1 MPSTRSKKKKTN
13 SANTNT
19 DTDTNINTDIETG
32 GDTSAEHEGD
42 KVDKANDDKAA
53 DNTKEKVSGDNSDSD
68 NRKDQGKRKK
78 RLRFASFGEEE
89 PESSDGDDRRTL
101 TTRPELTLKR
111 IYYGG
116 TDLNGFEREFWRISE
131 ANRWP
136 KSVQV
141 AMLCENLAGLA
152 KPFAETV
159 LEEAVESVSARDLFV
174 LLRMEFMKQSALALS
189 QAQVDDMRQGEHEN
203 IKVYAARFTKALKAS
218 GQTDSGV
225 TAIKFYRSTRAVGV
239 LPFNSKTFVSVRSV
253 ADAINDWEQSRAWAK
268 AGKLGRGDAAATPRD
283 EVMEPDD
290 QEVDERPQTRRRT
303 SALEDGPRVQA
314 VQFRNDN
321 SRDLPM
327 FDATTFSDW
336 RGGKPNAQP
345 VEMNQARNEAK
356 PTPVSQMVAC
366 QLCLTPG
373 HTAPECGRLS
383 QVQRAPV
390 QCSKCFKVGHT
401 ADQCWGNLTCSFC
414 GRQGHELASCYSNPG
429 GASYR
434 GRGRGNVRGAVF
446 RGRGRGYGRE
456 PYSQQPRQ
464 QDDRR
469 CYECGESGHLSRDCT
484 QPLPRRNSDGDSKT
498 GPFASRSN
506 RDMANSISQVQ
517 LERFARTIVREVK
530 LEDDRSA
537 SRGNAGDG
545 GKSNPPPSE
554 EGN

>member
-1 MPSTRSKKKKTN
+1 MPSTRSKKKKTD
-13 SANTNT
+13 ATNTNT
-19 DTDTNINTDIETG
+19 DDNTNTETG
-32 GDTSAEHEGD
+32 GDKTD
-42 KVDKANDDKAA
+42 KSMDDKPK
-53 DNTKEKVSGDNSDSD
+53 DDSNNKGNDGNSD
-68 NRKDQGKRKK
+68 NETRKKKNKGKK
-78 RLRFASFGEEE
+78 RLRFDGSEDDD

-136 KSVQV
+136 KNVQV

-159 LEEAVESVSARDLFV
+159 LEEAVEFVSAKDLFV

-268 AGKLGRGDAAATPRD
+268 AGKLGRGEVPATPRD
-283 EVMEPDD
+283 DVMETDE
-290 QEVDERPQTRRRT
+290 QEMEERPQTRRRV
-303 SALEDGPRVQA
+303 SAQEDGPRVQA
-314 VQFRNDN
+314 VQFRSDGAQ
-321 SRDLPM
+321 DLPM
-327 FDATTFSDW
+327 FDTTAFSNW
-336 RGGKPNAQP
+336 RGGVSKQNAQP
-345 VEMNQARNEAK
+345 VEMTQAKNDSKLA
-356 PTPVSQMVAC
+356 PVPQSVVC
-366 QLCLTPG
+366 QLCSMPG

-383 QVQRAPV
+383 QAQRVPI
-390 QCSKCFKVGHT
+390 QCSKCFKSGHS

-414 GRQGHELASCYSNPG
+414 GRQGHEDASCYSNPSS
-429 GASYR
+429 ASYR
-434 GRGRGNVRGAVF
+434 GRGRGNMRGSVF
-446 RGRGRGYGRE
+446 RGRGRGNGRE
-456 PYSQQPRQ
+456 LYSQQLRQ

-469 CYECGESGHLSRDCT
+469 CYECGESGHLARDCT
-484 QPLPRRNSDGDSKT
+484 QPLRRRVPGDDGNAGSITRRSDH
-498 GPFASRSN
+498 AA
-506 RDMANSISQVQ
+506 ANSISQVQ

-537 SRGNAGDG
+537 SRGNAGGG
-545 GKSNPPPSE
+545 GKSGPPPSE